1 MNINEQISVGIDSNK
16 ELIGV
21 QPPSDVDAQ
30 ILELLDR
37 YALLR
42 VGSFGIGLFGHSR
55 VDHFL
60 PCLFYHVGEFLFF

>member
-1 MNINEQISVGIDSNK
+1 VGIDSNK

-30 ILELLDR
+30 ILELLNR
-37 YALLR
+37 YVLLT
-42 VGSFGIGLFGHSR
+42 VGSFDFGLFGHGR
-55 VDHFL
+55 VDHLL